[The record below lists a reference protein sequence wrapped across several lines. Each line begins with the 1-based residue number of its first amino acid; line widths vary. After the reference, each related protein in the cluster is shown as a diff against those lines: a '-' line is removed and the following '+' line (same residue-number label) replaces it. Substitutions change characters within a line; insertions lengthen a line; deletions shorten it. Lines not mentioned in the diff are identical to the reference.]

1 MSSQVVKGTHI
12 RNVGPMMSSARC
24 GARTRSGGMCQAP
37 AVQGKRRCRMH
48 GGSKGVGAPTGNKN
62 AIKSGLYTKKMK
74 ARRREL
80 RELSQAL
87 RQFEEDHF
95 E

>member
-1 MSSQVVKGTHI
+1 
-12 RNVGPMMSSARC
+12 
-24 GARTRSGGMCQAP
+24 
-37 AVQGKRRCRMH
+37 MH